1 MKKLNTT
8 ILAGALAA
16 AVLPGAAAAQDLG
29 SARAFEVILASETQD
44 LAPTRTYDDGIR
56 RLRKT
61 DEEFTNEQAA
71 VRFSPD
77 GKYAAVVAM
86 WTGVLNEGTAREA
99 NPPNRMQ
106 CALTIMQA
114 KQDPVTGAVSMVKLE
129 TDPYSKFITNNDGN
143 EYRQC
148 NKPEILLV
156 NGGKNF
162 MVEFNYQPEGTNDT
176 QRYAKVFDW
185 TGTPVTIKN
194 AQGQVQSQVRVQA
207 KNNDDCSM
215 HQSGAGQAGLPYL
228 SEQSAGGSTT
238 RFITWDGCN
247 GNGRDDGWARATE
260 VGCVTNAAGD
270 ATECT
275 IKKLFDLSL
284 AQREERSRG
293 RCTVGGADR
302 SFAVCTWTEG
312 NNQPQREGVWM
323 AAVDLDPSG
332 PSGPDADE
340 RLLWKERLIHRQYL
354 TVNGEEREY
363 YAMRAQHA
371 RLLVKQPDGSLDAGE
386 DIIFQATGNRGG
398 NNNDKKGGRSDIMNM
413 AVIKATRT
421 GYTYVM
427 PMANINMGTSPML
440 LGLDGTHISMSE
452 AVFGKGDVLIP
463 GFTQL
468 QGSQTG
474 GLQQDADIR
483 TIGYDPTT
491 KTMMNLG
498 QHSAGASYDRHLY
511 SNYLGNN
518 PGNQGRNFAGSDIVK
533 NPFFGANALPG
544 SQIQYFNAFA
554 LTGKAPNH
562 TDSAIKPSLF
572 LSLLPV
578 AFAADAPDP
587 QGGYNDNVP
596 GDDMPD
602 DPAPEEPDPLEENN
616 PDGFASGGCS
626 TGGSSSTGGLLGLG
640 LIGLALTIRRRRK
653 A

>member
-8 ILAGALAA
+8 LLAGALVAA
-16 AVLPGAAAAQDLG
+16 LLPAGVAAAQDLG
-29 SARAFEVILASETQD
+29 SARAYEVILASETQD

-61 DEEFTNEQAA
+61 DEEFTNEQAT

-77 GKYAAVVAM
+77 GKYAAVIAM

-106 CALTIMQA
+106 CAMQMMEMVQA
-114 KQDPVTGAVSMVKLE
+114 ADGSVSMQKLQ
-129 TDPYSKFITNNDGN
+129 TDAFAKFITNNDGN

-148 NKPEILLV
+148 NKPEILTI

-162 MVEFNYQPEGTNDT
+162 LVEYNYQPEGTNDT
-176 QRYAKVFDW
+176 RRYAQVYTWNGTKV
-185 TGTPVTIKN
+185 TTKN
-194 AQGQVQSQVRVQA
+194 GQGQVQNQVQVQA

-215 HQSGAGQAGLPYL
+215 HQSGAGQAGLPYF
-228 SEQSAGGSTT
+228 QAVVGNNFVT
-238 RFITWDGCN
+238 RYTTWDGCN
-247 GNGRDDGWARATE
+247 GNGRDDGWARATQ
-260 VGCVTNAAGD
+260 VSCVNGPD
-270 ATECT
+270 GVATECT
-275 IKKLFDLSL
+275 ITKLFDLSL

-293 RCTVGGADR
+293 RCTVGGADQ

-312 NNQPQREGVWM
+312 NTQPQREGVWM
-323 AAVDLDPSG
+323 AAIDLSQDG
-332 PSGPDADE
+332 EMGADADS
-340 RLLWKERLIHRQYL
+340 RLLWKERLIYRQNL

-371 RLLVKQPDGSLDAGE
+371 RILEKQPDGSLLPGA

-398 NNNDKKGGRSDIMNM
+398 NNNDKKGGRSDIFNV
-413 AVIKATRT
+413 AVINATRT

-427 PMANINMGTSPML
+427 PMANINMGTSPMM
-440 LGLDGTHISMSE
+440 LGLDGTHISMAE
-452 AVFGKGDVLIP
+452 AVYGKGDQLIP
-463 GFTQL
+463 GFSQL

-474 GLQQDADIR
+474 GLQQDGDIR
-483 TIGYDPTT
+483 TIGYDPAT
-491 KTMMNLG
+491 KTILNLG

-533 NPFFGANALPG
+533 NPFFGVNG
-544 SQIQYFNAFA
+544 NQVQYFQAFA
-554 LTGKAPNH
+554 LTGKAPMH
-562 TDSAIKPSLF
+562 TDSAIKPSLY
-572 LSLLPV
+572 LSMLPV
-578 AFAADAPDP
+578 AFAANAPDP

-596 GDDMPD
+596 GDEMPD

-626 TGGSSSTGGLLGLG
+626 TGGSSSGGFLGLA
-640 LIGLALTIRRRRK
+640 LVGLALTIRRRRK